1 MQKSFWDKIPK
12 KEGKGPAKQ
21 PAKQPPAVPD
31 SVYEGELKDEPVRE
45 REEYRPKWGPAGQ
58 TDTAPPEDT
67 RSAALPEGVDL
78 LDSLIG
84 GPAAP
89 AAATELEKLLN
100 DGTTRYSRALIILL
114 F

>member
-1 MQKSFWDKIPK
+1 MQKSFWDKMPK
-12 KEGKGPAKQ
+12 KDAKGRPKQ
-21 PAKQPPAVPD
+21 EPSAVPD

-45 REEYRPKWGPAGQ
+45 REEYRPKWGPAAPTGP
-58 TDTAPPEDT
+58 APPEDT

-78 LDSLIG
+78 LDSLMG

-100 DGTTRYSRALIILL
+100 DGTTRHSRAILS
-114 F
+114 